1 MGSEQFKRLELDRGR
16 EPANDYPDRY
26 TIVGLDVS
34 EKALLAAYKGNAH
47 STELIKA
54 CVDKTRIAKPPQWF
68 IDSCRGG
75 VNDPIIIIDLGAD
88 NDGKSWAI
96 VNNGRQRVMS
106 LRLINDENSE
116 RKPPLPKMKLVAVF
130 KAFARANAGLNA
142 TIVKAVSNVHV
153 AMTASQR
160 ADHAIDLES
169 RGVSLEDIGP
179 LVGARDV
186 EEVKMLLALAK
197 LDPAAQKAV
206 DDGTVP
212 IALATKLE
220 ALPPAEQQRR
230 VQRKTSGGKGN
241 AAPTKAQ
248 QDAAAPPR
256 AKGRPAKFAL
266 GMAEALPDASGPVR
280 ALLNW
285 FAGDNEAFADHPK
298 LREAAEKA
306 GWKATGA
313 AES

>member
-47 STELIKA
+47 STELIRA
-54 CVDKTRIAKPPQWF
+54 CVDKTRIVKPPQWF

-75 VNDPIIIIDLGAD
+75 VNEPITIIDLGAD

-106 LRLINDENSE
+106 LRIINDENSE
-116 RKPPLPKMKLVAVF
+116 RKPPLPRMKLLAQF

-153 AMTASQR
+153 AMTPSQR
-160 ADHAIDLES
+160 GDHALDLES
-169 RGVSLEDIGP
+169 RGVALEDIGP

-186 EEVKMLLALAK
+186 DEVKMLLALAK
-197 LDPAAQKAV
+197 LDPAAQRAV

-220 ALPPAEQQRR
+220 AYSPEEQKRR
-230 VQRKTSGGKGN
+230 IVRKTAGGKGN

-256 AKGRPAKFAL
+256 AKGRPAKL
-266 GMAEALPDASGPVR
+266 GLAMAESLPDASGPVL
-280 ALLNW
+280 ALLRW
-285 FAGDNEAFADHPK
+285 FGGDNAALDDQPK
-298 LREAAEKA
+298 LRAAAEKA
-306 GWKATGA
+306 GWKAPEA
-313 AES
+313 SE